1 MTKINTQ
8 IQRGKTPEQ
17 RFWEKVSVSDGC
29 WDWQSAIGT
38 RGYGLFWKDT
48 KTRTIF
54 AHRYSYE
61 LHHGPIPAGAV
72 IMHSCDNPSCVNPW
86 HLSAGTVRENAL
98 DAKAKGRLAAG
109 ERNNGGNKLTNP
121 QVLEIMSLKGVVA
134 GRKVGERFNVSK
146 TTVQHIWAGKIWNCV
161 TGLEKAA

>member
-8 IQRGKTPEQ
+8 LQRGKTPEQ
-17 RFWEKVSVSDGC
+17 RFWEKVSVGDGC
-29 WDWQSAIGT
+29 WIWLSAIGS
-38 RGYGLFWKDT
+38 RGYGVFWKNSES
-48 KTRTIF
+48 RSVF
-54 AHRYSYE
+54 AHRFSYE
-61 LHHGPIPAGAV
+61 IHKGPIPDGAV
-72 IMHSCDNPSCVNPW
+72 LMHSCDTPACVNPA
-86 HLSAGTVRENAL
+86 HLTPGTVRDNAM

-109 ERNNGGNKLTNP
+109 ERNNGGNKLTAG
-121 QVLEIMSLKGVVA
+121 QVLHIMSLKGVVA